1 MIITGNDIVDF
12 TALSVLLIA
21 GVGLIVYFTFFSVK
35 NKKVINE
42 SLEYLSRKRPRKP
55 IYEPKQS
62 VYERFLCEYTEFTA
76 LTAMAKDIMRHLG
89 LPNNSIAVYPVD
101 FIDGNAAGR
110 YVNDATGNYIE
121 VRIMPD
127 TKPSEIMAILIHE
140 LMHYYLRSTGLGFNE
155 TLKNEILTDT
165 ATIYFGFG
173 RFIDRGYSRVGYIK
187 FPEIQYIKRKLAKG
201 HLGED

>member
-42 SLEYLSRKRPRKP
+42 SLEYLSRKTPRKP

-101 FIDGNAAGR
+101 LSIG
-110 YVNDATGNYIE
+110 V
-121 VRIMPD
+121 
-127 TKPSEIMAILIHE
+127 
-140 LMHYYLRSTGLGFNE
+140 
-155 TLKNEILTDT
+155 TLASGI
-165 ATIYFGFG
+165 
-173 RFIDRGYSRVGYIK
+173 
-187 FPEIQYIKRKLAKG
+187 
-201 HLGED
+201 